1 MYRKHLETLTI
12 RLLQILSIDE
22 PFKISIE
29 VIGQRLAGEVHI
41 VLLGD
46 FVILIEAIYGHVLG
60 NVAQQNVRLRQGSS
74 FLSINDI
81 LGNACEDSRLRGQEG
96 YLVYAFHT
104 QLSGSGPGLELEM
117 VYKELV
123 IVRKKFGE
131 DDFKQI
137 PDISPVHSAT
147 AERQHQSMGRHK
159 KAIQI

>member
-1 MYRKHLETLTI
+1 M
-12 RLLQILSIDE
+12 
-22 PFKISIE
+22 
-29 VIGQRLAGEVHI
+29 IGQRLAGEVHI

-81 LGNACEDSRLRGQEG
+81 LGNARKDSRLRGQEG

-104 QLSGSGPGLELEM
+104 QLSGSRPGLELEM

-123 IVRKKFGE
+123 IVRKTFGGMFLNKYLIFLLFTRQLQNDNTKAW
-131 DDFKQI
+131 DDTRKQYKYNYK
-137 PDISPVHSAT
+137 DKT
-147 AERQHQSMGRHK
+147 LT
-159 KAIQI
+159 